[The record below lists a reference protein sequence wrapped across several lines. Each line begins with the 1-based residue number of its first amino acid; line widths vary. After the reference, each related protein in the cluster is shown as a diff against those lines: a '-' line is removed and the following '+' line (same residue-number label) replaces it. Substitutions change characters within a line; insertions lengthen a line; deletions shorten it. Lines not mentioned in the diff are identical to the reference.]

1 MLDLSHDSGAA
12 TAEGGE
18 RTATTA
24 VEAASMTAAAS
35 TATRKATNGGGAVME
50 TSAVATVKMGAAV
63 GKPEVTHGASMP
75 PSVAAGPRRLCRVQ
89 PCPRRL
95 NPRWRCLHK
104 IELSRV

>member
-1 MLDLSHDSGAA
+1 MLDLSHGSGAA

-24 VEAASMTAAAS
+24 VAS
-35 TATRKATNGGGAVME
+35 TATRKAANGGGAVVE
-50 TSAVATVKMGAAV
+50 AGAVATVKMGVAV
-63 GKPEVTHGASMP
+63 GKPEATHGASMP

-95 NPRWRCLHK
+95 NPRRRCLH
-104 IELSRV
+104 